1 MYLGFGAQVLMHQP
15 QPTKFIDK
23 LHNRFST
30 KEDPMF
36 FQSRLAVSRSLALI
50 LFGVSALSAARAADT
65 EAVAATVNGQPISKR
80 QVDAIMKQQAE
91 RGMPDTPDTRKSVIE
106 NIALQKLVAQEA
118 IKKGLDKKD
127 DVADQLELTRQ
138 GVLAQGFV
146 GEYMKSNPVSEAAVL
161 AEYEKVKTSS
171 GGKELSARHILVDK
185 EADAKAIIVKLKKDA
200 NQFAALAKAQSKDT
214 GSKERGG
221 DLGWFDPAS
230 MVPEFSA
237 AAAKLEKGK
246 FTDVPVKSQFG
257 FHVIQLIDTRSKPA
271 PSLDEL
277 RPRIAQQL
285 QQQSLKKVLDE
296 MKAKAKIEIV
306 AAAVPA
312 TAGGVAAPA
321 APKK

>member
-1 MYLGFGAQVLMHQP
+1 
-15 QPTKFIDK
+15 
-23 LHNRFST
+23 
-30 KEDPMF
+30 MF
-36 FQSRLAVSRSLALI
+36 FQSRLALSSSLALM
-50 LFGVSALSAARAADT
+50 LFGASALHTAHAAD
-65 EAVAATVNGQPISKR
+65 ADPVAATVNGQPISKR

-91 RGMPDTPDTRKSVIE
+91 RGMPDTPEMRKGVIE
-106 NIALQKLVAQEA
+106 NIALQRLVAQEA
-118 IKKGLDKKD
+118 VKKGLDKKD
-127 DVADQLELTRQ
+127 DIADQLELSRQ

-146 GEYMKSNPVSEAAVL
+146 NEYMKSNPVSDAMVL
-161 AEYEKVKTSS
+161 AEYEKIKTSS

-237 AAAKLEKGK
+237 AALKLEKGK
-246 FTDVPVKSQFG
+246 VTDAPVKSQFG

-271 PSLDEL
+271 PSLDEV
-277 RPRIAQQL
+277 RPRITQQL
-285 QQQSLKKVLDE
+285 QQQNLKKVLDE

-312 TAGGVAAPA
+312 TVGGAGVAPS